1 MSPLLLFLL
10 ILIVVFGVI
19 MVLTRPT
26 RTEKLVQA
34 RLQTAA
40 VLRATGEHFEPVDI
54 LKRESLSDVPWLN
67 RVLQSVEPASKL
79 RKLIADAGLTWSVGR
94 LASGSIL
101 AAALVLWLGRF
112 FVPNPLFV
120 PLLAAVVF
128 LAPYLYLLFKKGQRL
143 AKFASQLPEAMDLM
157 SRALRAG
164 HSLTAAMDLVAQEIA
179 APLGPEFRRVFD
191 EQNLGLP
198 QREALLNL
206 TERVPIPDLRFLVA
220 AILIQRETGGNLVE
234 VLDKTAAVLRDRMR
248 LHRQIRVFTAQG
260 RLTGWILGLLPVL
273 MFFLLSAVNPQ
284 YMSNMTSDPMGQKLM
299 LGGAVL
305 MILGGLVIR
314 KIIQIKV

>member
-1 MSPLLLFLL
+1 MAPILLFLF
-10 ILIVVFGVI
+10 ILIVVFGLM

-26 RTEKLVQA
+26 KTEKLTQA

-40 VLRATGEHFEPVDI
+40 VRIAGQHFEPIDI
-54 LKRESLSDVPWLN
+54 LKREALSDVPWLN
-67 RVLQSVEPASKL
+67 RMLLRLEPASKL

-94 LASGSIL
+94 LVAGSAL
-101 AAALVLWLGRF
+101 AAILILWLGHF
-112 FVPNPLFV
+112 FYSNPVVVPV
-120 PLLAAVVF
+120 VAAAVF
-128 LAPYLYLLFKKGQRL
+128 LAPYIYLVFKKSQRL
-143 AKFASQLPEAMDLM
+143 SKFGSQLPDAMDLI

-206 TERVPIPDLRFLVA
+206 TERVPLPDLRFLIA

-234 VLDKTAAVLRDRMR
+234 VLDKTATVLRDRMR
-248 LHRQIRVFTAQG
+248 LQRQIRVFTAQG
-260 RLTGWILGLLPVL
+260 RLTGWILTLLPII
-273 MFFLLSAVNPQ
+273 MFFLLSAVNPA
-284 YMSNMTSDPMGQKLM
+284 YMNNLVSDPLGIKLM
-299 LGGAVL
+299 ITGGVL
-305 MILGGLVIR
+305 MVIGGLVIR
-314 KIIQIKV
+314 KIIRIKV

>member
-1 MSPLLLFLL
+1 MAPLLLFLF
-10 ILIVVFGVI
+10 ILIVVFALM

-26 RTEKLVQA
+26 KTEKLVQA

-40 VLRATGEHFEPVDI
+40 VRITGQHFEPIDI
-54 LKRESLSDVPWLN
+54 LKREALSDVPWLN
-67 RVLQSVEPASKL
+67 RMLLRLEPASKL
-79 RKLIADAGLTWSVGR
+79 RRLIADAGLTWSVGR
-94 LASGSIL
+94 LVAGSAL
-101 AAALVLWLGRF
+101 AAVLVLWLGRF
-112 FVPNPLFV
+112 FLPGPIVIPV
-120 PLLAAVVF
+120 LAAVVF
-128 LAPYLYLLFKKGQRL
+128 FAPYIYLLIKKSQRL
-143 AKFASQLPEAMDLM
+143 AKFGSQLPDAMDLI

-206 TERVPIPDLRFLVA
+206 TERVPLSDLRFLVA

-248 LHRQIRVFTAQG
+248 LQRQIRVFTAQG
-260 RLTGWILGLLPVL
+260 RLTGWILTLLPVI
-273 MFFLLSAVNPQ
+273 MFFLLSAVNPA
-284 YMSNMTSDPMGQKLM
+284 YMNNLISDPLGVKLM
-299 LGGAVL
+299 IVGAVL
-305 MILGGLVIR
+305 MLFGGLIIR

>member
-1 MSPLLLFLL
+1 MAPILLFLF
-10 ILIVVFGVI
+10 ILFVVFGLM

-26 RTEKLVQA
+26 KTEKLTQA

-40 VLRATGEHFEPVDI
+40 VRITGQHFEPIDI

-67 RVLQSVEPASKL
+67 RMLLRLEPASKL

-94 LASGSIL
+94 LVAGSAL
-101 AAALVLWLGRF
+101 AAVLILWLGRF
-112 FVPNPLFV
+112 FFPNPIVV
-120 PLLAAVVF
+120 PVVAAAVF
-128 LAPYLYLLFKKGQRL
+128 LGPYIYLVFKKSQRL
-143 AKFASQLPEAMDLM
+143 NKFGSQLPDAMDLI

-206 TERVPIPDLRFLVA
+206 TERVPLPDLRFLIA

-248 LHRQIRVFTAQG
+248 LQRQIRVFTAQG
-260 RLTGWILGLLPVL
+260 RLTGWILTLLPVI
-273 MFFLLSAVNPQ
+273 MFFLLSAVNPT
-284 YMSNMTSDPMGQKLM
+284 YMNNLVSDP
-299 LGGAVL
+299 LGVKMMIAGVVL
-305 MILGGLVIR
+305 MVIGGLVIR
-314 KIIQIKV
+314 KIIRIKV

>member
-1 MSPLLLFLL
+1 MAPILLFLF
-10 ILIVVFGVI
+10 ILFVVFGLM

-26 RTEKLVQA
+26 KTEKLTQA

-40 VLRATGEHFEPVDI
+40 VRITGQHFEPIDI

-67 RVLQSVEPASKL
+67 RMLLRLEPASKL

-94 LASGSIL
+94 LVAGSAL
-101 AAALVLWLGRF
+101 AAVLILWLGRF
-112 FVPNPLFV
+112 FFPNPIVV
-120 PLLAAVVF
+120 PVVAAAVF
-128 LAPYLYLLFKKGQRL
+128 LGPYIYLVFKKSQRL
-143 AKFASQLPEAMDLM
+143 NKFGSQLPDAMDLI

-206 TERVPIPDLRFLVA
+206 TERVPLPDLRFLIA

-248 LHRQIRVFTAQG
+248 LQRQIRVFTAQG
-260 RLTGWILGLLPVL
+260 RLTGWILTLLPVI
-273 MFFLLSAVNPQ
+273 MFFLLSAVNPT
-284 YMSNMTSDPMGQKLM
+284 YMNNLVSDP
-299 LGGAVL
+299 LGIKIMIAGVVL
-305 MILGGLVIR
+305 MVIGGLVIR
-314 KIIQIKV
+314 KIIRIKV

>member
-1 MSPLLLFLL
+1 MAPILLFLF
-10 ILIVVFGVI
+10 ILIVVFGLM

-26 RTEKLVQA
+26 KTEKLVQA

-40 VLRATGEHFEPVDI
+40 VRITGQHFEPIDI
-54 LKRESLSDVPWLN
+54 LKREALSDVPWLN
-67 RVLQSVEPASKL
+67 RMLLRLEPASKL
-79 RKLIADAGLTWSVGR
+79 RKLISDAGLTWSVGR
-94 LASGSIL
+94 LVAGSTL
-101 AAALVLWLGRF
+101 AAVLVLWLGRF
-112 FVPNPLFV
+112 FFPSPIVVPV
-120 PLLAAVVF
+120 LAAAVF
-128 LAPYLYLLFKKGQRL
+128 LGPYLYLMMKKSQRL
-143 AKFASQLPEAMDLM
+143 NKFGSQLPDAMDLI

-206 TERVPIPDLRFLVA
+206 TERVPLPDLRFLVA

-234 VLDKTAAVLRDRMR
+234 VLDKTAAVLRERMR
-248 LHRQIRVFTAQG
+248 LQRQIRVFTAQG
-260 RLTGWILGLLPVL
+260 RLTGWILSLLPVI
-273 MFFLLSAVNPQ
+273 MFFLLSAVNPA
-284 YMSNMTSDPMGQKLM
+284 YMNNLISDPMGVKIMIVGVILM
-299 LGGAVL
+299 LF
-305 MILGGLVIR
+305 GGLVIR

>member
-1 MSPLLLFLL
+1 MAPILLFLF
-10 ILIVVFGVI
+10 ILIVVFGLM

-40 VLRATGEHFEPVDI
+40 VRITGQRFEPIDI
-54 LKRESLSDVPWLN
+54 LKREALSDVPWLN
-67 RVLQSVEPASKL
+67 RMLLRLEPASKL

-94 LASGSIL
+94 LVAGSTL
-101 AAALVLWLGRF
+101 AAVLILWLGRF
-112 FVPNPLFV
+112 FFPSPIVVPVLG
-120 PLLAAVVF
+120 AAVF
-128 LAPYLYLLFKKGQRL
+128 LAPYIYLVMKKSQRL
-143 AKFASQLPEAMDLM
+143 NKFGSQLPDAMDLI

-206 TERVPIPDLRFLVA
+206 ADRVPLPDLRFLIA

-248 LHRQIRVFTAQG
+248 LQRQIRVFTAQG
-260 RLTGWILGLLPVL
+260 RLTGWILTLLPVI
-273 MFFLLSAVNPQ
+273 MFFLLSAVNPA
-284 YMSNMTSDPMGQKLM
+284 YMNNLVSDP
-299 LGGAVL
+299 LGVKIMIVGAVL
-305 MILGGLVIR
+305 MLVGGLIIR
-314 KIIQIKV
+314 KIIRIKV